1 MFGAFPAGAFE
12 GPAEKAPYCFLNFL
26 AGGVF
31 LLQARCAVLVKAALK
46 AKKKNADDILCFAL
60 KAQLRWPFCIGKT
73 ANSNVSRDS
82 RTDFL
87 SRENCAFHCLLRC
100 HVYHHKPLGFS
111 ITNSVGRPRTIFM
124 AVCDAHRRTIYQKPV
139 PQQIGIPAAP
149 LRCSYGFI
157 VLGQ

>member
-1 MFGAFPAGAFE
+1 MLGAFPAGAFE
-12 GPAEKAPYCFLNFL
+12 GPAEKLPVVSQLFYRWSISPIGAMRRIGQGSPQ
-26 AGGVF
+26 G
-31 LLQARCAVLVKAALK
+31 Q
-46 AKKKNADDILCFAL
+46 KKNADDILCFAL

-82 RTDFL
+82 HTDFQ
-87 SRENCAFHCLLRC
+87 SRENCAFRCLLRRR
-100 HVYHHKPLGFS
+100 VYHHKPLGFS